1 MLLRAA
7 ERRRDAITSTPPV
20 RGAAGGRLVRAAAGS
35 FALRVVSLGLVFI
48 CHLLLTR
55 LLRAH
60 AYGFY
65 AYALAWMKALS
76 VPATL
81 GLDRLVVREVA
92 AYRALSDWA
101 SLRGLLTWAGR
112 TLLVASVGIALAA
125 AGVSWL
131 IAGDAGGLGAF
142 WLAMSLLPLLAV
154 LRLKQFVMQGIHRT
168 VVGQMPETLV
178 QPLLL
183 AALVAAYYA
192 FVGSLTAA
200 GAMALNV
207 AATCAALLCGAAL
220 LERTLPATVKETAPS
235 ARPRVWM
242 RSAVPLLLVSGVNSM
257 SGQIPVLMLGALRDA
272 EAAGIMSVAK
282 RLSDLTI
289 IPALAFGAVLAPAL
303 AGLWAARDMRGLQR
317 ALTQWSRGVA
327 LFSLPLALAFIIFGR
342 PLLEVFG
349 APFAAAAPALA
360 LLCAGQVVNMFAGTN
375 GLLLVTTGHE
385 REVAFISTACA
396 LLNLG
401 LCASLIPRWGMA
413 GAAVGA
419 AAGLIV
425 WNLWLAWR
433 AWRLLGVRPTVFAR
447 LVEGPREAS

>member
-1 MLLRAA
+1 MELRAA
-7 ERRRDAITSTPPV
+7 ESRRDAITATPLV
-20 RGAAGGRLVRAAAGS
+20 RYATEGRPVRAAAGS
-35 FALRVVSLGLVFI
+35 LALRVASLGLGFI

-60 AYGFY
+60 GYGLY

-81 GLDRLVVREVA
+81 GLERLLVREVA
-92 AYRALSDWA
+92 TYHARSDWA
-101 SLRGLLTWAGR
+101 SWRGLLIWARR
-112 TLLVASVGIALAA
+112 TLLAASAGIALVAVA
-125 AGVSWL
+125 VSWL
-131 IAGDAGGLGAF
+131 ISGGAEGRGAF
-142 WLAMSLLPLLAV
+142 WLAMSLLPLLAL

-183 AALVAAYYA
+183 TAL
-192 FVGSLTAA
+192 
-200 GAMALNV
+200 
-207 AATCAALLCGAAL
+207 AATCAALVCGAAL
-220 LERTLPATVKETAPS
+220 LERALPASVKEAAPN
-235 ARPRVWM
+235 AQPRVWM
-242 RSAVPLLLVSGVNSM
+242 RSVVPLLLVSGVNSV
-257 SGQIPVLMLGALRDA
+257 SGQIPVLMLGALRNA

-289 IPALAFGAVLAPAL
+289 IPTLAFGAVLAPTL
-303 AGLWAARDMRGLQR
+303 AALWAARDMRGLQR
-317 ALTQWSRGVA
+317 ALTQWSRGVT
-327 LFSLPLALAFIIFGR
+327 LVSLPLALVFIISGR

-349 APFAAAAPALA
+349 APFAAGATALA
-360 LLCAGQVVNMFAGTN
+360 LLCVGQVVNMLAGTN
-375 GLLLVTTGHE
+375 GLLLMTTGHE

-396 LLNLG
+396 LLNFG

-419 AAGLIV
+419 AAALIL

-433 AWRLLGVRPTVFAR
+433 AWRLLGIRPTIFAR
-447 LVEGPREAS
+447 LVERPREAS